1 MATLTLD
8 PPRGGFDAADAAR
21 RALLFGVA
29 IQLALLAP
37 SLIALGLDER
47 LINGVSVWSKPVK
60 FQLSLSL
67 MLLTVA
73 WLLPLLPPA
82 RRASRW
88 VRWAALATA
97 TAATLEIAYITLQA
111 ARGRASHYNADTPLE
126 TTLYAVMGV
135 GATTIVTGAFVVG
148 VAIWRS
154 PPAPGRAGLRL
165 GAAVGLTLGAVLTL
179 ITAGI
184 LSGGGEAGH
193 WVGASR
199 TDAGGLPLFGWSRV
213 GGDLRVPHFFAT
225 HIMQALPLLG
235 LAADRLAPRRA
246 IPAVWI
252 GAGLGVAIVVAT
264 FVQARAGLP
273 FPW

>member
-1 MATLTLD
+1 MSTLTLD
-8 PPRGGFDAADAAR
+8 PPRGFDAAAAASR
-21 RALLFGVA
+21 TLLFGVA
-29 IQLALLAP
+29 IQVALLAP
-37 SLIALGLDER
+37 SLVAQGIDER
-47 LINGVSVWSKPVK
+47 LINGVSVWAKPVK

-67 MLLTVA
+67 LLLTIV
-73 WLLPLLPPA
+73 WLLPLLPAA

-88 VRWAALATA
+88 VRWAALATT

-111 ARGRASHYNADTPLE
+111 ARGRASHYNAETPLE
-126 TTLYAVMGV
+126 TTLYMAMGV
-135 GATTIVTGAFVVG
+135 GATTIVAGAFVIG
-148 VAIWRS
+148 VAIWRTQ
-154 PPAPGRAGLRL
+154 PLPGRAGLRL

-179 ITAGI
+179 VTAGI

-199 TDAGGLPLFGWSRV
+199 TDAGGLPLFGWSRTV
-213 GGDLRVPHFFAT
+213 GDLRVPHFFAT

-235 LAADRLAPRRA
+235 IMADRLAPRRA
-246 IPAVWI
+246 APTVWT
-252 GAGLGVAIVVAT
+252 GAALGVAVVLAT